1 MLPSRVGSSRRLNVG
16 NLASAIENSAVVVA
30 IKAERSISKDPLSWA
45 LTHVARPGDCVSLLA
60 VFPDKTSGRRFWNF
74 PRITGNCAGVDGSN
88 LPENICEISESCS
101 QMILQ
106 FQNQIQVKVRV
117 KVVLGLPAG
126 EVAAEAKRNGA
137 HWVVLDKKLKEEQ
150 KHCIEKLSCSIVV
163 MKGSQPKVL
172 RLNLGYSDEPQTPF
186 FSATSSPA
194 LDSGRLQSFRMTHS
208 TPISS
213 PEYPSSSFS
222 RTTGEA
228 SLSTFDVPTSP
239 FLVEQNPLFEG
250 PKKLREMPTW
260 SPISTQGSESEKL
273 IYPLRDSSRFGKS
286 NGYDSFSFPEVSAY
300 KERAPLA
307 SNYTNSHEAKSLIA
321 EIDKYHHEVDV
332 KNSSARDS
340 VSSGRTTS
348 APPPLCSMCQNK
360 TPAFGKPPK
369 RFSREE
375 LEVAT
380 SGFSDSN
387 LLAEGGYGIV
397 HRGVLKDGQVIAVKK
412 LKYADSQGDADFCR
426 EVRVLSCAQ
435 HRNVVMLIGFCVDG
449 NQRLLVYEYICN
461 RSLDYHL
468 HGNKSALLDLHSRLK
483 IAIGA
488 ARGLRYLHEDCRVGC
503 IIHRDM
509 RPNNILLTHDFEPL
523 VGDFGL
529 ARLHCE
535 WNIGMEQQVIGAS
548 GYLAPEY
555 FEGMNITE
563 KVDVYAFGV
572 VLMEL
577 ITGKRVKELNN
588 DNKLS
593 SLAQLFDPLAP
604 LDTNYITKLGFSS
617 NDLQNIPYEIEA
629 MGRAAYLCLRKD
641 PESRPS
647 MSKVL
652 RILEG
657 GNTTIPIGLDL
668 NSIGSQSGH
677 MQGLNSRRKSELRKC
692 HSRKLSH

>member
-16 NLASAIENSAVVVA
+16 NLVPPPTMTSESSTVVVA

-45 LTHVARPGDCVSLLA
+45 LTHLARPGDCISLLA
-60 VFPDKTSGRRFWNF
+60 VFPDKASGRRFWNF
-74 PRITGNCAGVDGSN
+74 PRITGNCAGIDGSN

-101 QMILQ
+101 QMVLQ

-137 HWVVLDKKLKEEQ
+137 NWVVLDKKLKEEQ
-150 KHCIEKLSCSIVV
+150 KHCTEKLSCSIVV
-163 MKGSQPKVL
+163 MRGCQPKVL
-172 RLNLGYSDEPQTPF
+172 RLNLGYSEEPQTPF

-194 LDSGRLQSFRMTHS
+194 LDSGRLQSFRMKHS

-239 FLVEQNPLFEG
+239 FLVYEQNPLFEG
-250 PKKLREMPTW
+250 PKKPKQIPTW
-260 SPISTQGSESEKL
+260 SPISQESDRERL
-273 IYPLRDSSRFGKS
+273 IYPLTESKRFGKS
-286 NGYDSFSFPEVSAY
+286 NGYDAFSFPEISNSY
-300 KERAPLA
+300 A
-307 SNYTNSHEAKSLIA
+307 SSSPIA
-321 EIDKYHHEVDV
+321 EIDKYLHQNEM

-340 VSSGRTTS
+340 VSIGRTTS
-348 APPPLCSMCQNK
+348 APPPLCSLCQNK
-360 TPAFGKPPK
+360 TPAFGKPPN
-369 RFSREE
+369 RFSYEE
-375 LEVAT
+375 LEAAT
-380 SGFSDSN
+380 DGFSNAN

-397 HRGVLKDGQVIAVKK
+397 YKGVLRDGQVIAVKQ

-449 NQRLLVYEYICN
+449 NKRLLVYEYICN

-468 HGNKSALLDLHSRLK
+468 HGNKSAPLDLHSRLK

-509 RPNNILLTHDFEPL
+509 RPNNILITHDFEPL

-535 WNIGMEQQVIGAS
+535 WNIDMEQQVIGAS

-555 FEGMNITE
+555 FEGVNITE
-563 KVDVYAFGV
+563 KIDVYAFGV
-572 VLMEL
+572 ILMEL
-577 ITGKRVKELNN
+577 ITGKRAKELNN

-593 SLAQLFDPLAP
+593 SLAQLFDPFAALDANHLA
-604 LDTNYITKLGFSS
+604 KLGFSS
-617 NDLQNIPYEIEA
+617 KDVQNIPYEIEA
-629 MGRAAYLCLRKD
+629 MGRAACLCLRKD

-668 NSIGSQSGH
+668 NSVGSQSGH
-677 MQGLNSRRKSELRKC
+677 MQGLNSRRQSELRKC